1 MSPDD
6 LIIRS
11 GYVVTMDPALG
22 DLPDGD
28 VLVTGGRIAAVG
40 TGLGAGG
47 ARELDARGMI
57 VAPGLVNTHWHM
69 WNTLLRSMSGG
80 APGEDGP
87 AGYFP
92 VTARLG
98 RAFTSDDV
106 YQGTLLACAEAI
118 SSGITTVH
126 DWCHNIRGPGYAEA
140 GLRALAEAGL
150 RARYS
155 YGYAAGQPN
164 DEAMDTDGLRALHR
178 DWDGAGPGP
187 PGAGRLTLGM
197 AWRGTGGSNP
207 AMRVAPGVYR
217 QEIAAARE
225 LGLPVTVHASGP
237 PSAAGQIAALAGAGL
252 LGPDLQV
259 VHANC
264 ATPEEIGQLAA
275 AGCAVSLSPF
285 SELLIG
291 YGLPQTAGLLA
302 AGIRVGL
309 SVDTTALTGNAD
321 MFAIMKLTQ
330 GLINGTAQQEFACT
344 ARQALAL
351 GTIDGARSLGLDGVT
366 GSLTPGKRADRHP
379 GHHRAPEPG
388 RADRPGRVAGHGG
401 PARERGHRAGR
412 RPDPQAR
419 GVAGHAGRRADQRP
433 GPRGPGPGPRPRRLA
448 RSWAGRLARSWA
460 GRLAR
465 SWAGRLARSWA
476 GAYCS
481 CPSR

>member
-1 MSPDD
+1 VSADD

-11 GYVVTMDPALG
+11 GHVVTMDPELG
-22 DLPDGD
+22 DIPDGD
-28 VLVTGGRIAAVG
+28 VLVAGGRIAAVG
-40 TGLGAGG
+40 TGLDAPG
-47 ARELDARGMI
+47 AREIDARGMI
-57 VAPGLVNTHWHM
+57 VAPGLVDTHWHM

-80 APGEDGP
+80 VPGEDGP

-98 RAFTSDDV
+98 RAFTDGDI

-118 SSGITTVH
+118 NSGITTVH
-126 DWCHNIRGPGYAEA
+126 DWCHNVRGPAHAEA
-140 GLRALAEAGL
+140 GLRALAESGL
-150 RARYS
+150 RARFS

-164 DEAMDTDGLRALHR
+164 DQAMDTGGLRALHR
-178 DWDGAGPGP
+178 DWDSWSGQSAPGR
-187 PGAGRLTLGM
+187 AGRLTLGM

-207 AMRVAPGVYR
+207 AMRVAPEIYR
-217 QEIAAARE
+217 REIAAARE

-237 PSAAGQIAALAGAGL
+237 PTAAGQIAALAGAGL

-351 GTIDGARSLGLDGVT
+351 GTIDGARSLGLDAAT
-366 GSLTPGKRADRHP
+366 GSLTPGKRADLILVATGHP
-379 GHHRAPEPG
+379 NLGVLTDPAALLVTAAQPG
-388 RADRPGRVAGHGG
+388 NVDTVLADGQILKRGG
-401 PARERGHRAGR
+401 ALVSLDGERISAQAREALAGVRA
-412 RPDPQAR
+412 
-419 GVAGHAGRRADQRP
+419 RA
-433 GPRGPGPGPRPRRLA
+433 A
-448 RSWAGRLARSWA
+448 
-460 GRLAR
+460 
-465 SWAGRLARSWA
+465 
-476 GAYCS
+476 
-481 CPSR
+481 